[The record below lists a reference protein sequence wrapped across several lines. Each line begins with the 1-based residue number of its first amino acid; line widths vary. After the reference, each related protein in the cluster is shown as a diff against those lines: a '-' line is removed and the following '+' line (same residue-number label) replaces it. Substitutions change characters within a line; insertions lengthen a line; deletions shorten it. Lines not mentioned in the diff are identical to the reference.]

1 MIWLNILWPAFA
13 FVVLAFTIMGVLIAQ
28 RLAHMKRTPPTRADF
43 VSSTTATR
51 YFEPVEAAANNLR
64 NLFETPVLF
73 LVLIPLLIIT
83 RQAWPAQTLLAW
95 AFVASRYAHSWFQL
109 KGRVR
114 PRFYA
119 FLVSITAL
127 LAMWIGFFADTVAA
141 VIAYQQAIA
150 TMGSQP

>member
-83 RQAWPAQTLLAW
+83 RQAC
-95 AFVASRYAHSWFQL
+95 WFQL